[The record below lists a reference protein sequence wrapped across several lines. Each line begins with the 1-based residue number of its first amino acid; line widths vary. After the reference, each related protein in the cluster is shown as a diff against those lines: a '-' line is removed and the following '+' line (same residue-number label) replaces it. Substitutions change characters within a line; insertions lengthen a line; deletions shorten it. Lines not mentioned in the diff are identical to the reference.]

1 MEDSGVGFGIAEC
14 EQAGVVAVG
23 IAGGEGRPSVVGNV
37 EAALVPAEGMH
48 LLLRR
53 WMDEQRM
60 DDDPDLG
67 RS

>member
-1 MEDSGVGFGIAEC
+1 VEDSSVGFGIAEC

-37 EAALVPAEGMH
+37 EAAFVPAEGVH
-48 LLLRR
+48 LLLGR

-60 DDDPDLG
+60 GDDPDLG